1 MGQEQVAWESS
12 LLESNI
18 PNKFCGFVLIDAM
31 VKKLRG
37 LEDLKAN

>member
-18 PNKFCGFVLIDAM
+18 SNKFCGFVLIDAM